1 MAEPKAKKKSKKIV
15 NDGIVKVYS
24 SFNNTIITVTDR
36 QGNTLCWATAGS
48 DFKGS
53 RKSTPFAAQVATE
66 KAMRKA
72 VDDYGLSSVEVEIR
86 GPGPGREAC
95 VRAII
100 ALDNTEDDSD
110 EGGSEGSSGGHYH
123 RGRGRSRGLVKITSI
138 KDVTGLPHNGCR
150 PSKQRRV

>member
-1 MAEPKAKKKSKKIV
+1 MAEAKAKKKLKRV
-15 NDGIVKVYS
+15 VGDAIVKVYS

-36 QGNTLCWATAGS
+36 QGNTLCWATAGT

-72 VDDYGLSSVEVEIR
+72 IDEYGVSSVEVEIC
-86 GPGPGREAC
+86 GPGPGREAS

-100 ALDNTEDDSD
+100 AIDQDESGDDS
-110 EGGSEGSSGGHYH
+110 SEGSSDE
-123 RGRGRSRGLVKITSI
+123 GRGYRRRSRTGAVKITSI
-138 KDVTGLPHNGCR
+138 RDVTGLPHNGCR
-150 PSKQRRV
+150 PSKERRV

>member
-1 MAEPKAKKKSKKIV
+1 MAEAKAKKKAKKIV

-24 SFNNTIITVTDR
+24 SFNNTIITITDR
-36 QGNTLCWATAGS
+36 QGNTLCWGTSGS

-72 VDDYGLSSVEVEIR
+72 IDDFGMTSVEVEIR
-86 GPGPGREAC
+86 GPGPGREAS

-100 ALDNTEDDSD
+100 AISHSDNNDDD
-110 EGGSEGSSGGHYH
+110 DEGSSGGRGS
-123 RGRGRSRGLVKITSI
+123 RGRRAVRITSI

-150 PSKQRRV
+150 PPKERRV